1 MTDRFFGWMAGVAIT
16 FIVLG
21 LIAMALLWSPIV
33 GPWSQERRGMADLR
47 EAQQNRQILIEQAE
61 AQRQVA
67 ILKATG
73 EKEAAQLQA
82 DAIEIVGQAA
92 KDFPEYRNQEFIG
105 AFADALKAGSIDQ
118 IIYVPTEANIP
129 ILEAGRVAQ

>member
-1 MTDRFFGWMAGVAIT
+1 MSDRFFGWAIGS
-16 FIVLG
+16 FFSALVIG
-21 LIAMALLWSPIV
+21 LIAMGLLWSPLV

-67 ILKATG
+67 VLKAQG
-73 EKEAAQLQA
+73 EKDAAELQA
-82 DAIEIVGQAA
+82 EAIGIVGKAA
-92 KDFPEYRNQEFIG
+92 KDFPEYRQQEFIG
-105 AFADALKAGSIDQ
+105 AFADAMKAGTVGQ

-129 ILEAGRVAQ
+129 ILEAGRRP